1 VRASKASKGK
11 ITTVDLL
18 PLTGG
23 MNTASQEG
31 GLALHRASSLGGGTP
46 QTELRLLENFYFGN
60 ATSVKKTFGFELF
73 KDLGAGK
80 VTGIIRFKKS
90 GINDLLIMKGGSL
103 YKDSSVTALAS
114 GFHATNTTDFTVAND
129 KCVICDQVTAPKTWD
144 GTTVATLGDGC
155 PIGALQT
162 VYYQNRLWVFST
174 DYDTSRVF
182 YSNPLDITAGYSTQF
197 VACGLNDGQKIV
209 AMQEFFIPGQLKP
222 VLLVSKEKSI
232 GIITGS
238 GATDDPYYFVK
249 INNDVGVS
257 SSRSFVQFG
266 QDMAY
271 LTNRGVSTY
280 STNITNGNLQNT
292 YISMKVQPSFID
304 NPALAYKDAMTWY
317 DYRNNRLGFAVAENQ
332 SAHCNAIWYFD
343 LMYQAWYRE
352 KWGTS
357 QKLTAVFVD
366 DDGILLHG
374 DENGKVWRHSEQA
387 QSFGGQPIIS
397 RVITDSFSAETML
410 NARVME
416 AFLFIKSSG
425 IDNTLSVQH
434 RFDWNARE
442 GQIINIAIPTSD
454 AAIYGVAHYNMD
466 RYSTLP
472 ILQRRW
478 YPKGWFRTISM
489 DLTHT
494 SSSSD
499 IEIYGLKLIIE
510 QGDLK

>member
-1 VRASKASKGK
+1 MRLKTSNTNK

-31 GLALHRASSLGGGTP
+31 GLALHLASSLGGGMA

-73 KDLGAGK
+73 KDLAAGK

-90 GINDLLIMKGGSL
+90 GINDLLMMKGGSL
-103 YKDSSVTALAS
+103 YKDSSPTALAT
-114 GFHATNTTDFTVAND
+114 GFHTTNATDFTIAGD

-144 GTTVATLGDGC
+144 GTTIETLGNGC
-155 PIGALQT
+155 PTGALQT
-162 VYYQNRLWVFST
+162 TYYQNRLWVFSSSF
-174 DYDTSRVF
+174 DTSRVF
-182 YSNPLDITAGYSTQF
+182 FSKPFEITDGYSTQF

-232 GIITGS
+232 GIITGT

-271 LTNRGVSTY
+271 LTDRGVSTY
-280 STNITNGNLQNT
+280 NTNVTNGNLQNT
-292 YISMKVQPSFID
+292 YISMKVQPSFIN
-304 NPALAYKDAMTWY
+304 NPALAYKDGMTWY
-317 DYRNNRLGFAVAENQ
+317 DYRNNRLGFAIAENQ
-332 SAHCNAIWYFD
+332 SVHPNAIWYFD
-343 LMYQAWYRE
+343 LMYEAWYRE
-352 KWGTS
+352 KWGTT

-387 QSFGGQPIIS
+387 QSFGDQPIIS
-397 RVITDSFSAETML
+397 RLTTDSFSSETML
-410 NARVME
+410 NARVKE

-425 IDNTLSVQH
+425 NDNRLSVQH
-434 RFDWNARE
+434 RFDWNVRS
-442 GQIINIAIPTSD
+442 GQVLNIAIPINNT
-454 AAIYGVAHYNMD
+454 AIYGVARYNMD
-466 RYSTLP
+466 SYSTLP

-489 DLTHT
+489 DLTHS